1 MRRSHR
7 ILRPGF
13 QQLLVV
19 FASRNHRA
27 WKWDLAHSP
36 RGRRL
41 AHNSRLSRRR
51 RRRSTAFAVDIRRPV
66 VEELAPPHFRAPRN
80 PGSLLEVR
88 FPPAQKQ
95 PVRKVRP
102 RPAPL
107 RRISWHVVVGHVL
120 PTTDAESCG
129 QLHRLWRA
137 LCARF
142 DSCSCCC
149 RCAGCQDLAR
159 RADLGP
165 WLALLRPSARSG
177 CSGRGPKGSV
187 AIIAVSIR
195 VGGKHDEKIG
205 QARRPARCKSLVLG
219 GGFSHHHSH

>member
-1 MRRSHR
+1 MTGASDLLTRK
-7 ILRPGF
+7 L
-13 QQLLVV
+13 QQLLLR
-19 FASRNHRA
+19 FASRNHRG
-27 WKWDLAHSP
+27 WKWALAQSP

-88 FPPAQKQ
+88 FPPAQNTT
-95 PVRKVRP
+95 VRKVRP

-107 RRISWHVVVGHVL
+107 RRIPWHVVVGYVL
-120 PTTDAESCG
+120 PTTDTESCG
-129 QLHRLWRA
+129 QRNRLWRA

-149 RCAGCQDLAR
+149 RCAG
-159 RADLGP
+159 
-165 WLALLRPSARSG
+165 
-177 CSGRGPKGSV
+177 
-187 AIIAVSIR
+187 
-195 VGGKHDEKIG
+195 
-205 QARRPARCKSLVLG
+205 
-219 GGFSHHHSH
+219 